1 MYFVCGLI
9 LGMVAMVSAS
19 MLSSNTL
26 QWTLVQLSL
35 LAIFKSAISSISLI
49 IGIAVLNPSLIV
61 HSAFVVLSATSACIL
76 EAQVTGQPAYVICPF
91 LDFAIALSIFAVSA
105 LQFPQKSA

>member
-26 QWTLVQLSL
+26 QWTLVQMSL
-35 LAIFKSAISSISLI
+35 LAIFQSAISSISLI
-49 IGIAVLNPSLIV
+49 IGIAVLNPSPIV
-61 HSAFVVLSATSACIL
+61 HSAFVVLSANSACIL
-76 EAQVTGQPAYVICPF
+76 EAQVTGS
-91 LDFAIALSIFAVSA
+91 LHM
-105 LQFPQKSA
+105 